1 MGSSC
6 AHVEWMGS
14 KVKTSH
20 FTMAAPTSNFCFTF
34 CISHPYSHLQSW
46 CYFTKPLNQVNLVHK
61 AAGLAHGRAW
71 ICPLAPF
78 LLLFL
83 EGMSLV
89 LPAPGQVWHP
99 SEEGTPFLLDY

>member
-1 MGSSC
+1 
-6 AHVEWMGS
+6 
-14 KVKTSH
+14 
-20 FTMAAPTSNFCFTF
+20 
-34 CISHPYSHLQSW
+34 
-46 CYFTKPLNQVNLVHK
+46 LVHK